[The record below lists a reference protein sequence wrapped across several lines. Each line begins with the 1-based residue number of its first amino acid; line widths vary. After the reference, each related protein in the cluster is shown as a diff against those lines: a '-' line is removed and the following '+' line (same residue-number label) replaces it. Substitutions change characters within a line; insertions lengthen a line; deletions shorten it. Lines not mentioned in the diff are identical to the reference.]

1 MNRRRCEHTTY
12 PVEVLPLDGGKK
24 IAYCLGCGRT
34 GPVCKSSREAVIA
47 LRKLPH
53 WPSSREG
60 AVFADRRRLSVPKYP
75 YSSECV
81 EGEFCEVHGSK
92 QPLRRSGKH
101 STRAWWHPFGVET
114 LRLGSSSCTIEY
126 QGVATR
132 NHATTREILVHRTGS
147 QTNFAITEF

>member
-1 MNRRRCEHTTY
+1 MHS
-12 PVEVLPLDGGKK
+12 
-24 IAYCLGCGRT
+24 T
-34 GPVCKSSREAVIA
+34 GVGLRSRFVGMLSLAV
-47 LRKLPH
+47 
-53 WPSSREG
+53 SRPG
-60 AVFADRRRLSVPKYP
+60 AAHSMHYSPK
-75 YSSECV
+75 CV